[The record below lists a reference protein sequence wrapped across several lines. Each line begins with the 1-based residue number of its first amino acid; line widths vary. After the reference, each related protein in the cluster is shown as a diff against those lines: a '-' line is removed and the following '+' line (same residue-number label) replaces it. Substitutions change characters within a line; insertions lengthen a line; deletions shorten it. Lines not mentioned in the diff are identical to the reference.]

1 VKALVAALFVAATAA
16 WGCAS
21 SPGSPEPLVHPL
33 AAPSAVAEARPS
45 LREVTALA
53 LGFEHSCAVLSE
65 GSLYCWGSNSSQQI
79 TGELQRYPRPVR
91 VAGIGPVLSLA
102 AGTNGTC
109 VAERSGDVRCW
120 GGAFASRTRSKYEQP
135 FLVDGASGL
144 RSLSMRGQHA
154 CGLGDDGRIFC
165 WGDND
170 EGQLGD
176 GTKEDR
182 DDARPV
188 SGLSGATAV
197 SAGMRATAAVSTGGS
212 VWIWGDDHAVA
223 PAPPS
228 DSPNGVPTLVP
239 RKIEGIDD
247 AVEIALTNTMGCARK
262 RDGRVACW
270 GDLPAGRLVYERST
284 TPVVVEGLAAV
295 RQLVAGAQH
304 VCALLAD
311 DTVACWGVVPGWHV
325 WRAAPMQI
333 EGVSGAA
340 AIAAGSFH
348 QCALRR
354 DGEVLCWGD
363 DGAGQL
369 GDGERAVMSRPVQL
383 RW

>member
-1 VKALVAALFVAATAA
+1 MRASAAALLLAAAAA

-21 SPGSPEPLVHPL
+21 SSGSPEPTTHAL
-33 AAPSAVAEARPS
+33 AAPPTAAAQRAS
-45 LREVTALA
+45 LPQIAALA
-53 LGFEHSCAVLSE
+53 LGFEHGCAALAN
-65 GSLYCWGSNSSQQI
+65 GSLHCWGSNRWHQI

-91 VAGIGPVLSLA
+91 VEGVGPVLAAA

-109 VAERSGDVRCW
+109 VAERSGEVRCW
-120 GGAFASRTRSKYEQP
+120 GGAFASHTRPQYERP
-135 FLVDGASGL
+135 FVVAGASEL
-144 RSLSMRGQHA
+144 RSLAMRGQHA
-154 CGLGDDGRIFC
+154 CGLGQDGRVFC

-176 GTKEDR
+176 GSQEDR

-188 SGLSGATAV
+188 TGLSGAVAV
-197 SAGMRATAAVSTGGS
+197 SAGMRSSAAVGAAGE
-212 VWIWGDDHAVA
+212 VRIWGDDHAA
-223 PAPPS
+223 AAAPPT
-228 DSPNGVPTLVP
+228 DSPKGIPTLVP
-239 RKIEGIDD
+239 RRVEGIDD

-262 RDGRVACW
+262 RDGRIACW

-284 TPVVVEGLAAV
+284 MPVVVEGLTDV

-304 VCALLAD
+304 VCALRAD
-311 DTVACWGVVPGWHV
+311 ATVACWGIVPGWHV
-325 WRAAPMQI
+325 WRATPMQI

-363 DGAGQL
+363 DGEGQL